1 MVATEKSEIKNKAK
15 LKEYLYKNP
24 TKLACKLAQLIK
36 DDNGNLL
43 QLIKLKG
50 SGMTYCYSINDKKF
64 ILTPRSSEY
73 YLLPWASEDPRK
85 CFIYCHSQWQV
96 GVIFRVFKDDI
107 DFLGFN

>member
-1 MVATEKSEIKNKAK
+1 MVAAEKSGIKDKDK

-24 TKLACKLAQLIK
+24 AKLACKLAQLIQ

-64 ILTPRSSEY
+64 ILTPRASEY
-73 YLLPWASEDPRK
+73 YLLPWGAENPEK
-85 CFIYCHSQWQV
+85 CFIYSFSVASWCY
-96 GVIFRVFKDDI
+96 F
-107 DFLGFN
+107 